1 MPSVKQTFWVRKRNV
16 GFGQIDCLSNTKK
29 KSNCFFVVIKYY
41 FKKYIILP
49 NITLMAG
56 SLCKL
61 ILGEPEF
68 LDYFLWINLLDYFSW
83 GFKIYN

>member
-1 MPSVKQTFWVRKRNV
+1 
-16 GFGQIDCLSNTKK
+16 
-29 KSNCFFVVIKYY
+29 
-41 FKKYIILP
+41 
-49 NITLMAG
+49 MAG

>member
-1 MPSVKQTFWVRKRNV
+1 LDRLIAFQIRKKN
-16 GFGQIDCLSNTKK
+16 QIV
-29 KSNCFFVVIKYY
+29 FFVIIKYY

-61 ILGEPEF
+61 ILGEPES

>member
-29 KSNCFFVVIKYY
+29 IKLFFVIIKYY

-61 ILGEPEF
+61 ILGEPES